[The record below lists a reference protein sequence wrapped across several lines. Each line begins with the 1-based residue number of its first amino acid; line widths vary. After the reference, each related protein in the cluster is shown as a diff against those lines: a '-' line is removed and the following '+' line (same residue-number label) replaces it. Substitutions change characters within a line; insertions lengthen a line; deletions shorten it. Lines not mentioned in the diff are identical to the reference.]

1 MEILILGPQGSGKG
15 TQAKLI
21 ASEYGFAHIATG
33 EILREAVADGTELG
47 RRVQPILEAGELV
60 PDELMIELIRDRLD
74 EPDAADGFV
83 LDGFPRTL
91 VQAEALDAMLAE
103 IARPLG
109 VVFEFLIA
117 DDVCI
122 QRLLARAALEGRTDD
137 APEVIAKRLAL
148 YHELTEPVVEHY
160 RTTGRLV
167 GIRADRSVDEV
178 FADVRAALE
187 RAGVA

>member
-1 MEILILGPQGSGKG
+1 M
-15 TQAKLI
+15 
-21 ASEYGFAHIATG
+21 
-33 EILREAVADGTELG
+33 
-47 RRVQPILEAGELV
+47 QPFLEAGRLV
-60 PDELMIELIRDRLD
+60 DDELMIELIRDRLD
-74 EPDAADGFV
+74 EPDAAGGFV

-103 IARPLG
+103 IGRPLA

-117 DDVCI
+117 DEICV
-122 QRLLARAALEGRTDD
+122 QRLHTRAQLEGRTDD

-160 RTTGRLV
+160 RMTGRLV
-167 GIRADRSVDEV
+167 GIHADRSVDEV
-178 FADVRAALE
+178 FVEVQAALE